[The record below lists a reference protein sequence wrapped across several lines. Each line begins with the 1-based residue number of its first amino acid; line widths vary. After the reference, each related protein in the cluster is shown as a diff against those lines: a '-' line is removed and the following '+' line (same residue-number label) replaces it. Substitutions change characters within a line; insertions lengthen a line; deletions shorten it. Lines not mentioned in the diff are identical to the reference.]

1 MVVLVEIKTIESM
14 TCSHSGLE
22 AFVQDSFGQRVL
34 GCARRVDKAPEQYW
48 LFVGDRGSRLR
59 RSA

>member
-34 GCARRVDKAPEQYW
+34 GRARRVDD
-48 LFVGDRGSRLR
+48 GNR
-59 RSA
+59 